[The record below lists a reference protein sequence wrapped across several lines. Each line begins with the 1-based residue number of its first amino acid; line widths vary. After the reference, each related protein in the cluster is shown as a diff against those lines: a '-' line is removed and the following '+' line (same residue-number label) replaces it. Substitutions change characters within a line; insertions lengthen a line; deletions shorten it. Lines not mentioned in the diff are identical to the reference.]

1 MNLFSNKYVI
11 GLILT
16 INGVWKYRLIPLG
29 LRERENFEGTE
40 VYNDR
45 EDASKAAR
53 KHAEELGLELGKL
66 NG

>member
-11 GLILT
+11 GLIHT
-16 INGVWKYRLIPLG
+16 IDGVWKYQLIPLG
-29 LRERENFEGTE
+29 LEKRERFEGTE
-40 VYNDR
+40 LYNDR